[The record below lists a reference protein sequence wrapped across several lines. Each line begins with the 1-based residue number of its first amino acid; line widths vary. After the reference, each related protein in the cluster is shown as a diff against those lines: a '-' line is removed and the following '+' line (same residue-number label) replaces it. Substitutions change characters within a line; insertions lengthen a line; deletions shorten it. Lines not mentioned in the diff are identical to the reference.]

1 MKKKLVSILLA
12 VATVA
17 GTCGAPAMA
26 VFAEEGTETVAETEA
41 VEDAEEENTEAA
53 EDADAED
60 ADSEDA
66 DEEDA
71 DEEDDE
77 DDVSDEYTTASEE
90 LYNSELGEFYSLYSD
105 AKEET
110 NVSKRY
116 AMMALAEGKLMESA
130 VMLPTK
136 TMGGDYRLSRI
147 APHTTDYSLWGTDEY
162 RMHQALITTDF
173 ITAEDVAALR
183 EKWAEL
189 RGTGTYEA
197 EAKKYLEEKGYTL
210 KDEYNYRYTA
220 DPATWDILA
229 SSRATESRPLVN
241 TFNGLMEY
249 DSEGVQQPALAES
262 YEVSEDGLTY
272 TFHLRQGLEWVDS
285 QGRKVADLT
294 ADDFVAG
301 MQHMMDAQGGLEYL
315 IEGVIKNASQY
326 ISGEITDFSQVGVEA
341 TDDYTVVYTLE
352 EPCTYFNTMLSYS
365 IFAPMSRAFYES
377 QGGKFGAE
385 YDSSASDYLY
395 GKGPDSIAY
404 CGPYVVTNA
413 TEKNTIVFKAN
424 ESYWNKDNINIKT
437 VNWLYDDGADVTKW
451 YNDAKNGTVDWVALS
466 PATTVTAKNDELF
479 DTYGYVAD
487 TDSSSFMNFYNINRA
502 AYANVNDNTTG
513 ASEKSE
519 EEQART
525 VAAMQNVHFRRALS
539 FGLDRA
545 SYNAQVNGEELK
557 TNSLRNCY
565 VPGNFVSLE
574 EDTTVS
580 INGTDT
586 TFPAGTYFGE
596 IEQAQ
601 IDADGVAIKVWDP
614 DGNDGAGSS
623 DGFDGWYNVDNAVA
637 ELDTA
642 IEELSA
648 DGITIDEENPI
659 YIDMPYASSL
669 EAYSNQANAYKQ
681 SIEASLGGK
690 VIVNLVDCVTSDG
703 WYYAGYYTDYGYEAN
718 YDVYDVSGWSP
729 DFGDPST
736 YLDTFLPD
744 YAGYMVKCIGIY

>member
-41 VEDAEEENTEAA
+41 VEDAEEENADEADA

-60 ADSEDA
+60 AD
-66 DEEDA
+66 EED
-71 DEEDDE
+71 DDE

-136 TMGGDYRLSRI
+136 TSGGDYRLSRM

-162 RMHQALITTDF
+162 RIHQALIATDF
-173 ITAEDVAALR
+173 IKAEDIAALR

-189 RGTGTYEA
+189 KGTGTYEA

-220 DPATWDILA
+220 DPSTWDVLA
-229 SSRATESRPLVN
+229 SSRATENRPLVN
-241 TFNGLMEY
+241 TFDGLMEY

-326 ISGEITDFSQVGVEA
+326 ISGEITDFSEVGVEA
-341 TDDYTVVYTLE
+341 VDDYTLVYTLE
-352 EPCTYFNTMLSYS
+352 EPCSYFNTMLSYS

-377 QGGKFGAE
+377 EGGKFGEE

-437 VNWLYDDGADVTKW
+437 MNWLYDDASDVTKW
-451 YNDAKNGTVDWVALS
+451 YNDAKSGTVDWIALS
-466 PATTVTAKNDELF
+466 PSTTVTAKNDDLF
-479 DTYGYVAD
+479 DTYAYVSD
-487 TDSSSFMNFYNINRA
+487 TDASSFMNFYNLNRE

-513 ASEKSE
+513 ASTKSE

-525 VAAMQNVHFRRALS
+525 AAAMKNVHFRRALS

-586 TFPAGTYFGE
+586 TFPAGTYFGA

-681 SIEASLGGK
+681 SIETSLGGK

-718 YDVYDVSGWSP
+718 YDVYDVSGWTP

-744 YAGYMVKCIGIY
+744 YAGYMAKCIGIY

>member
-41 VEDAEEENTEAA
+41 VEDAEEENADDADA

-60 ADSEDA
+60 AD
-66 DEEDA
+66 EED
-71 DEEDDE
+71 DDE

-136 TMGGDYRLSRI
+136 TSGGDYRLSRM

-162 RMHQALITTDF
+162 RIHQALIATDF
-173 ITAEDVAALR
+173 IKAEDIAALR

-189 RGTGTYEA
+189 KGTGTYEA

-241 TFNGLMEY
+241 TFDGLMEY

-294 ADDFVAG
+294 ADDFVTG

-326 ISGEITDFSQVGVEA
+326 ISGEVTDFAEVGVKA
-341 TDDYTVVYTLE
+341 VDDYTVEYTLE

-377 QGGKFGAE
+377 EGGKFGAE

-437 VNWLYDDGADVTKW
+437 MNWLYDDASDVTKW
-451 YNDAKNGTVDWVALS
+451 YNDAKSGTVDWIALS
-466 PATTVTAKNDELF
+466 PSTTVTAKNDDLF
-479 DTYGYVAD
+479 DTYAYVSD
-487 TDSSSFMNFYNINRA
+487 TDASSFMNFYNLNRE

-513 ASEKSE
+513 ASTKSE

-525 VAAMQNVHFRRALS
+525 AAAMKNVHFRRALS

-586 TFPAGTYFGE
+586 TFPAGTYFGA

-681 SIEASLGGK
+681 SIETSLGGK

-718 YDVYDVSGWSP
+718 YDVYDVSGWIP

-744 YAGYMVKCIGIY
+744 YAGYMAKCIGIY